1 MASIFKFPE
10 EMDRQEFVKLIPK
23 PARILEIGP
32 YNNPGL
38 SKADYPNLK
47 YMDIFTSEQIS
58 LDQARYTHTVEIPS
72 IDIIADPKATPTFS
86 TDLKFDFIF
95 SAHNIEHY
103 PDIITHLNEVASL
116 AASPNTKYFL
126 AVPDRRYCFDYY
138 QQESSFA
145 DMITAYQL
153 GIKQHTA
160 ASYIKNKLYTTH
172 NNIWAHWMDDHGEDP
187 RTKDIDIKDLKK
199 LVAEALNPNTD
210 FADIHA
216 WVFTNDSFMRNINT
230 LNELGL
236 QPWRVDLV
244 SKPKSLTPEFY
255 TIMSL
260 TR

>member
-23 PARILEIGP
+23 PARVLEIGP
-32 YNNPGL
+32 YNNPAL
-38 SKADYPNLK
+38 SKANYPNLK
-47 YMDIFTSEQIS
+47 YMDIFTSEQIN
-58 LDQARYTHTVEIPS
+58 LDQTRYTHTVEIPS

-103 PDIITHLNEVASL
+103 PDIITHLNEVATL

-138 QQESSFA
+138 QQESSFS

-160 ASYIKNKLYTTH
+160 DSYIKNKLYATH

-187 RTKDIDIKDLKK
+187 RTKDIDSEELKK
-199 LVAEALNPNTD
+199 LVAEAFNPKTD

-236 QPWRVDLV
+236 QPWYVDIV
-244 SKPKSLTPEFY
+244 SKPKSMTPEFY
-255 TIMSL
+255 AVMSL
-260 TR
+260 K

>member
-1 MASIFKFPE
+1 MANIFKFPP

-38 SKADYPNLK
+38 SKTDYPNLK

-58 LDQARYTHTVEIPS
+58 LDQERYTHTVEIPE

-103 PDIITHLNEVASL
+103 PDIITHLNEAASL

-138 QQESSFA
+138 QQESCFS

-153 GIKQHTA
+153 GIKSHTP
-160 ASYIKNKLYTTH
+160 ASYIKHKLYSTH
-172 NNIWAHWMDDHGEDP
+172 NNIWAHWMGDHGEDP
-187 RTKDIDIKDLKK
+187 RSKDVDLKQLK
-199 LVAEALNPNTD
+199 TLVDEALNPNTD
-210 FADIHA
+210 FADVHA
-216 WVFTNDSFMRNINT
+216 WIFTNESFQRTINT
-230 LNELGL
+230 LYELKL
-236 QPWRVDLV
+236 QPWHVDIV
-244 SKPKSLTPEFY
+244 SKPKDMTPEFY
-255 TIMSL
+255 AVMSL
-260 TR
+260 K